1 MRAGPFKLQILGDQ
15 TWLYNLDNDPTER
28 IDLAA
33 AMPTLYL
40 RAYSTHYKGFAPDLP
55 RYAEWYGKEHPGM
68 PAEEFLRLDDIA
80 FDLEDFRQRFGPPG
94 AAADP

>member
-1 MRAGPFKLQILGDQ
+1 
-15 TWLYNLDNDPTER
+15 
-28 IDLAA
+28 
-33 AMPTLYL
+33 
-40 RAYSTHYKGFAPDLP
+40 
-55 RYAEWYGKEHPGM
+55 M